1 MADRILSA
9 QIGADISPAEK
20 SLGTL
25 AKLLNEITE
34 ASRAA
39 VESRTKGISEE
50 MVASVKALEHAKQAL
65 KNEISRNV
73 SSDKEARQIYDG
85 LLKAH
90 NQYLRQREQAEK
102 AFDAAEKTRN
112 AQSLKDTQAEYA
124 QREAAYQ
131 AYLNQEARLAKA
143 AAQSEAQA
151 RRAQAKADAE
161 YTKVWLAAEKSRNEE
176 SLRDAKAYWAE
187 QDRLRA
193 EWEDGLE
200 QSARIA
206 EASAGRTAQAV
217 QQMCSK

>member
-151 RRAQAKADAE
+151 RRIGRIHGVLLRHHRDNALKLEVVPPALVHE
-161 YTKVWLAAEKSRNEE
+161 YDRVAA
-176 SLRDAKAYWAE
+176 AH
-187 QDRLRA
+187 RLVVHLGA
-193 EWEDGLE
+193 GAL
-200 QSARIA
+200 QVRI
-206 EASAGRTAQAV
+206 SPLDLL
-217 QQMCSK
+217 